1 MDVRDKAAIVTGGGT
16 GVGRATALELARQGC
31 SVLVN
36 YSRSQSEA
44 EQTAAEIESCGVKAV
59 ALKADVADDAACRN
73 MIQTAVNAFGGL
85 HILVN
90 NAGTTSFID
99 HNDLDQVTDE
109 VWDRI
114 LAVNLK
120 GAFQCARAARD
131 AIVASGGGEIINVSS
146 VAGIIGVGS
155 SIPYACSKAAL
166 NNLTVMLAR
175 VMSPQIRVNGVA
187 PGFISGRWLEKGLG
201 DRYEAMKKAYERR
214 LPAREICEPEDVA
227 AAILSLITGSDLVL
241 GQTLVVDS
249 GLVIMQ
255 P

>member
-16 GVGRATALELARQGC
+16 GVGKATALDLARRGC
-31 SVLVN
+31 AVLIN
-36 YSRSQSEA
+36 YSRSQTEA
-44 EQTAAEIESCGVKAV
+44 EETAGEIEALGVKAV
-59 ALKADVADDAACRN
+59 AIKADVADDTACRN
-73 MIQTAVNAFGGL
+73 MVKTAIDALGGL
-85 HILVN
+85 HVLVN
-90 NAGTTSFID
+90 NAGTTSFIN
-99 HNDLDQVTDE
+99 HHDLDQVTDE

-114 LAVNLK
+114 MAVNLK
-120 GAFQCARAARD
+120 GAFQCARAAKEP
-131 AIVASGGGEIINVSS
+131 IEASGGGEIVNVSS
-146 VAGIIGVGS
+146 VAGLIGVGS

-175 VMSPQIRVNGVA
+175 VMAPKIRVNGVA

-201 DRYEAMKKAYERR
+201 DNYDAMKKAYERR
-214 LPAREICEPEDVA
+214 LPAREICDPEDVA
-227 AAILSLITGSDLVL
+227 DAIISLITGSDLVL

>member
-1 MDVRDKAAIVTGGGT
+1 MDVCDKAAIVTGGGT
-16 GVGRATALELARQGC
+16 GVGKATALELAQRGC

-44 EQTAAEIESCGVKAV
+44 EQTATEIESWGVKAV
-59 ALKADVADDAACRN
+59 AMKADVADDDACRH
-73 MIQTAVNAFGGL
+73 MVQTAVDAFGAL
-85 HILVN
+85 HVLVN
-90 NAGTTSFID
+90 NAGTTSFIN

-114 LAVNLK
+114 MAVNLK
-120 GAFQCARAARD
+120 GAFQCARAAKEALLD
-131 AIVASGGGEIINVSS
+131 SGGGEIVNVSS
-146 VAGIIGVGS
+146 VAGVIGVGS
-155 SIPYACSKAAL
+155 CIPYACSKAAL

-175 VMSPQIRVNGVA
+175 VMAPKIRVNGVA
-187 PGFISGRWLEKGLG
+187 PGFISGRWLEQGLG
-201 DRYEAMKKAYERR
+201 AQYEAMKKAYERR
-214 LPAREICEPEDVA
+214 LPAREICDPEDVA
-227 AAILSLITGSDLVL
+227 AAIISLITGSDLVL